1 LTDHSYAATLSQ
13 ICSEARAK
21 ILAEN
26 PDVTFNNPN
35 LLLPAH
41 KNKQVRKRQRN
52 QDKENNVTQQDSS
65 SSTQSG
71 EYYQHPLTQ
80 LTIPSYQAQTLNPFY
95 YVPQNLE
102 FIQQQ
107 HQQLQNPTIIQQQPQ
122 LQQLNRQQQHQQKQF
137 SNSSVNITHD
147 HQTAADFN
155 RNHIIINNDDDTC
168 DGPPKKQ

>member
-1 LTDHSYAATLSQ
+1 MTDHSYAATISQ

-21 ILAEN
+21 NAEN
-26 PDVTFNNPN
+26 PDVTCNNPN

-52 QDKENNVTQQDSS
+52 KDTENNVTQQDSS
-65 SSTQSG
+65 SSAQSG
-71 EYYQHPLTQ
+71 EYYQHQLTQ
-80 LTIPSYQAQTLNPFY
+80 PTIPSYQAQTLNPFY
-95 YVPQNLE
+95 NVPQNLE

-122 LQQLNRQQQHQQKQF
+122 LQQLNRQQKQF
-137 SNSSVNITHD
+137 SNSSVIITHD
-147 HQTAADFN
+147 HQTTTDFN
-155 RNHIIINNDDDTC
+155 SNHIIINNDDDTC

>member
-1 LTDHSYAATLSQ
+1 MTDHSYAATLSE

-26 PDVTFNNPN
+26 PNVTFNNPN

-80 LTIPSYQAQTLNPFY
+80 LTIPSYQAQTFKSILLRTSKFRIHSTTTSATTKSY
-95 YVPQNLE
+95 HY
-102 FIQQQ
+102 
-107 HQQLQNPTIIQQQPQ
+107 PTTTTTTTV
-122 LQQLNRQQQHQQKQF
+122 K
-137 SNSSVNITHD
+137 
-147 HQTAADFN
+147 
-155 RNHIIINNDDDTC
+155 
-168 DGPPKKQ
+168 